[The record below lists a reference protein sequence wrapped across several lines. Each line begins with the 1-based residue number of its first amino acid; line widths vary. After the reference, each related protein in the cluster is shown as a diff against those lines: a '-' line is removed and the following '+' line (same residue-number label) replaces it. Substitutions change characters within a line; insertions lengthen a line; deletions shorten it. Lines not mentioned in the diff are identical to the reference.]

1 MVSVIVFVPVALRQ
15 DTLTAASAKA
25 VSTAATNHFGRF
37 DLGQKREALAREAST
52 NQPARFAAPTQGRI
66 AMFFFQEGFT
76 YRNFLMDMIAIF
88 VFVVWF
94 WLLIVIYGDL
104 FRRHDISGWGK
115 ALWVLALVLTSYF
128 GIFAYLI
135 TQGRGMAERNA
146 HQAQQAR
153 DELRRVVGFS
163 VADEITK
170 LDQLKKS
177 GSITDAEY
185 GRLRA
190 KLV

>member
-1 MVSVIVFVPVALRQ
+1 
-15 DTLTAASAKA
+15 
-25 VSTAATNHFGRF
+25 
-37 DLGQKREALAREAST
+37 
-52 NQPARFAAPTQGRI
+52 
-66 AMFFFQEGFT
+66 MFFFQEGFT
-76 YRNFLMDMIAIF
+76 YRNFLMDMIAVF
-88 VFVVWF
+88 AFVVWF
-94 WLLIVIYGDL
+94 WLLVVIYGDL

-115 ALWVLALVLTSYF
+115 ALWVLALILFSYF

-146 HQAQQAR
+146 QQAQQAR

-170 LDQLKKS
+170 LDQLKTS
-177 GSITDAEY
+177 GSITDVEY